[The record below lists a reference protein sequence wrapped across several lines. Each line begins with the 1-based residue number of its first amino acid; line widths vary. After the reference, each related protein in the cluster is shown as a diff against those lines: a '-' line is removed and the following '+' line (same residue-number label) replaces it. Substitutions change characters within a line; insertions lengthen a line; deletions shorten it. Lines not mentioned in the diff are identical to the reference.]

1 VLNDLNP
8 DAAGVVEEIEA
19 LGGKAVLVT
28 VISASGPPP
37 TPSSTPR
44 CNGSARWT

>member
-1 VLNDLNP
+1 VLNDLES
-8 DAAGVVEEIEA
+8 GCRRVVEEIEA

-28 VISASGPPP
+28 GDIGERAPP